1 VGAAKHYTQLIGEAD
16 SGNRVELVIA
26 SRSLFL
32 RLGLVTWRC
41 ANSRLSI
48 ALQTSFIRSLV
59 TDVVRQ
65 LLPKVTRITRQI
77 SQRRKAPMSSTLS
90 STRSW
95 VSADPTKSSV
105 DATLVPADP
114 TIATGPKNEWASIK
128 WPLLDRRTSRAIV
141 FLITFC
147 IGVAAFLAWQSSRE
161 MTASAPQTARVAPSP
176 NLEQQ
181 LEAISL
187 GLTTLRQSVDQLAA
201 SLGQMRNDITN
212 LQTAQ
217 QVIFEKVS
225 EPAPRPAAAAAPTPK
240 ATPRPSQAPPVR

>member
-1 VGAAKHYTQLIGEAD
+1 
-16 SGNRVELVIA
+16 
-26 SRSLFL
+26 
-32 RLGLVTWRC
+32 
-41 ANSRLSI
+41 
-48 ALQTSFIRSLV
+48 
-59 TDVVRQ
+59 
-65 LLPKVTRITRQI
+65 
-77 SQRRKAPMSSTLS
+77 MSSTLS

-95 VSADPTKSSV
+95 FSADPTKSSV

-114 TIATGPKNEWASIK
+114 NVPTGPKNEWFYIK
-128 WPLLDRRTSRAIV
+128 WPLLDRRISRAIV

-161 MTASAPQTARVAPSP
+161 MTASAPQTARVASSP

-201 SLGQMRNDITN
+201 GLGQMRNDITN

-217 QVIFEKVS
+217 QAIFDKVS
-225 EPAPRPAAAAAPTPK
+225 EPQPRPAAAPTPK
-240 ATPRPSQAPPVR
+240 PTPRPSQTPPVR